1 MSQNKIFIQI
11 LTVVFLL
18 FVGIVNG
25 RVISSVS
32 AQSVQDI
39 QNSINAL
46 QSQNQQL
53 ESQINNLDARKSS
66 DMNSLVSINSLIS
79 QEGNTLNAIKLL
91 LSSLGSSLGDYKSFL
106 NNLEDKRNQAF
117 KLLYINTQENPFE
130 LFLSSSEFS
139 TFAVSWGENQSLLNS
154 IKKKIITTNSEIVT
168 INNELSFQKS
178 QSLKLQN
185 DLAYY
190 NAQVGSISNDIAFT
204 NSSLSNIA
212 GLQQGI
218 AQKIAQLQQE
228 KLAASSVNS
237 SPTPQTTTVKSVSQV
252 QSQVSDSNTNV
263 SSSSSSSPYIV
274 SDNCN
279 SSCGNFSVSVG
290 GQSFNN
296 VSGPID
302 INPQNIGSPMS
313 VNNISYLGADEIR
326 ADTNSQFINILPLE
340 DYLQGIGEMSASWQ
354 PNALESQVI
363 AARTY
368 ALYHMGEFSSEN
380 YDLQNGTVDQSYV
393 GYSKNE
399 ECIKSNYCNWE
410 DAVSS
415 TNGDILTYN
424 GGIIDSVYAAS
435 NGGYNLS
442 DSEVWG
448 GSAPYLQSGEDS
460 SSTENY
466 NSVCN
471 GTEDFNYAWFN
482 NVTLTPSQIAIIIN
496 DTNYFEN
503 STDSTAIKLANLSN
517 AWWNAPAAYDIASSS
532 NISSLSTDVS
542 STGPVASENTT
553 VVFTNQSGT
562 TYSLDAQDFAFVYN
576 TVTPYGYYI
585 QIPSLNYTIGQSTNN
600 KSELTVNNYFA
611 LYTIT
616 GNTTNGF
623 QINSLANGFRLGL
636 SQCGAE
642 GRALDGQ
649 NYTQILSAY
658 YPGTSI
664 SNYQS
669 SVVNIRVGI
678 MGGSISSYN
687 ITPTSGFSIYANG
700 TKIYSSNNSQQ
711 VVINQL

>member
-11 LTVVFLL
+11 LTIMFLI
-18 FVGIVNG
+18 FIGIVNG
-25 RVISSVS
+25 GVISSVS

-53 ESQINNLDARKSS
+53 ESQINSLDARKNN
-66 DMNSLVSINSLIS
+66 DLNSLNSINSLIS
-79 QEGNTLNAIKLL
+79 QEGNTLDAIKSL
-91 LSSLGSSLGDYKSFL
+91 LSSLGSSLANYKSSL
-106 NNLEDKRNQAF
+106 NNLENKKNHAF
-117 KLLYINTQENPFE
+117 DLLYMNTQENPFE
-130 LFLSSSEFS
+130 LFFSSSEFS
-139 TFAVSWGENQSLLNS
+139 TFAISWGENQSLLNT
-154 IKKKIITTNSEIVT
+154 IKNKIIATNSEIVN
-168 INNELSFQKS
+168 IQNELAFQKS

-190 NAQVGSISNDIAFT
+190 NTQVGSINNDIAYT
-204 NSSLSNIA
+204 NSSISNIA

-218 AQKIAQLQQE
+218 AQKINQLQQE

-237 SPTPQTTTVKSVSQV
+237 SPTPQVTTVESVSQV
-252 QSQVSDSNTNV
+252 QSQVNASNTNISTGST
-263 SSSSSSSPYIV
+263 SSSSSASNTGGTSSSGSASNTDSTSSSSSPYIV
-274 SDNCN
+274 SDSCN
-279 SSCGNFSVSVG
+279 SSCGTFSISVG
-290 GQSFNN
+290 SQTFNN
-296 VSGPID
+296 ISGPID
-302 INPQNIGSPMS
+302 INPQNIDSPIS
-313 VNNISYLGADEIR
+313 VNNVSYLGSDEIR
-326 ADTNSQFINILPLE
+326 ADTNAQFINILPLE
-340 DYLQGIGEMSASWQ
+340 NYLQGLGEMPSSWQ
-354 PNALESQVI
+354 PSALDAQVI

-368 ALYHMGEFSSEN
+368 ALYHMGEFSNEN

-399 ECIKSNYCNWE
+399 ECIQSNYCNWE
-410 DAVSS
+410 NAVSNTS
-415 TNGDILTYN
+415 GDILTYN

-448 GSAPYLQSGEDS
+448 GNAPYLQSGADS

-466 NSVCN
+466 NSACN

-503 STDSTAIKLANLSN
+503 SSDSTATKLSNLSN
-517 AWWNAPAAYDIASSS
+517 AWWEAPSAYDIASPS
-532 NISSLSTDVS
+532 NIESISTDVN

-553 VVFTNQSGT
+553 VTFTNQSGT

-585 QIPSLNYTIGQSTNN
+585 QIPSLNYTIGQNPNN
-600 KSELTVNNYFA
+600 NSELTVSNYFA

-623 QINSLANGFRLGL
+623 QLNSLANGFRLGL

-642 GRALDGQ
+642 GRALAGQ
-649 NYTQILSAY
+649 SYTQILSAY

-669 SVVNIRVGI
+669 PNVNIRVGI
-678 MGGSISSYN
+678 MGGGY
-687 ITPTSGFSIYANG
+687 F
-700 TKIYSSNNSQQ
+700 
-711 VVINQL
+711 